1 MSDAPRTIE
10 PVPTPA
16 ELPPKASWLLR
27 AACVLALVALG
38 LMSWSLLDPRP
49 APVVIA
55 MSLGQ
60 LFGTTSLAAFLVVV
74 AFDYRRLRRAAQR
87 ANQSTST

>member
-1 MSDAPRTIE
+1 MSDEARTSE
-10 PVPTPA
+10 PPHSLNYLA
-16 ELPPKASWLLR
+16 DRWSRLLR
-27 AACVLALVALG
+27 AACVLALVALC

-60 LFGTTSLAAFLVVV
+60 LFGTASLAAFLAVV
-74 AFDYRRLRRAAQR
+74 AADYLRLRRAARR
-87 ANQSTST
+87 ASQSTST